1 MIKSYSKNK
10 TFNHNNWLKNK
21 GNVALSIL
29 DEYGISIY
37 LGKKGDINI
46 KLSNDKNYESTKDFK
61 SLENIF
67 KNITGEDIDLSAFY
81 KKEKVLTIENGLE
94 EKLKISQEDLKLVIA
109 EVFNPF
115 NNDEFILQD
124 NYTYKLNNFKPSVY
138 MLLDYELKK
147 ELKFHL
153 ENSAIGKLI
162 LHLVNYDRQ
171 RLYWVIN
178 WLAYFFQGLKKSQVA
193 LVLLGEQGAGKGIF
207 FNEVIKPL
215 FGEDFV
221 KTINDKSLNTNYKGS
236 LVEKTLFFNLD
247 EISAKNSS
255 SSVKNFLKALV
266 TNASITAEKKFK
278 NLEKETSIYGQI
290 LITSNELYAIE
301 IEPRDRRF
309 TVFSTSDNL
318 SYYNFLGYGTYEIL
332 SNAIKNELESFAIY
346 LKNYQVDKE
355 YANKALNTP
364 EKDDLINKYKI
375 SKNPQ
380 KLIKLSKVEQNII
393 EFAEAIRLRNYSL
406 FYSIVDGSKIKLKNE
421 IIFDLQNNL
430 FRVENLLPAFKTLY
444 GSRNFSTNS
453 ELLRKLQ
460 KINFNLFSTQ
470 NIQLC
475 LIEDEQKECFVLP
488 RFFLNGV
495 YNV

>member
-21 GNVALSIL
+21 GSVALSIL

-37 LGKKGDINI
+37 LGVKGEIYYR
-46 KLSNDKNYESTKDFK
+46 LSPTEKYESTKDFK

-67 KNITGEDIDLSAFY
+67 KNIIGEDIDLSAFY

-138 MLLDYELKK
+138 ILLDYELKK

-247 EISAKNSS
+247 EISAKSSS

-278 NLEKETSIYGQI
+278 NLEKETPIYGQV
-290 LITSNELYAIE
+290 LISSNELFALE
-301 IEPRDRRF
+301 IEPSDRRF
-309 TVFSTSDNL
+309 TVFSTGGNL
-318 SYYNFLGYGTYEIL
+318 SHCNFLGYGSYETL
-332 SNAIKNELESFAIY
+332 ADSIKNELESFAIY

-355 YANKALNTP
+355 YANTAMNTL
-364 EKDDLINKYKI
+364 EKGNLIHQYQMTNYK
-375 SKNPQ
+375 P
-380 KLIKLSKVEQNII
+380 IKLTKLQTNVI
-393 EFAEAIRLRNYSL
+393 EFVEAIRSRNWN
-406 FYSIVDGSKIKLKNE
+406 FFNIIVDEDKLQLKNE
-421 IIFDLQNNL
+421 IFSDLQHNV
-430 FRVENLLPAFKTLY
+430 FRVDNLLPAFKALY
-444 GSRNFSTNS
+444 GNRSFSTNS
-453 ELLRKLQ
+453 ELLRELQ
-460 KINFNLFSTQ
+460 KYNLSLFGLHNTQIYIVNNEQKSFFNL
-470 NIQLC
+470 IQLP
-475 LIEDEQKECFVLP
+475 I
-488 RFFLNGV
+488 R
-495 YNV
+495 

>member
-1 MIKSYSKNK
+1 MNNKNS
-10 TFNHNNWLKNK
+10 FNHNNWLKNSDK
-21 GNVALSIL
+21 LGLNIL
-29 DEYGISIY
+29 NSRGISIY
-37 LGKKGDINI
+37 LDKKGYINYR
-46 KLSNDKNYESTKDFK
+46 LSRNEPYISTKDYK

-67 KNITGEDIDLSAFY
+67 LNITGEGTDLSVFKDKNKSSNEY
-81 KKEKVLTIENGLE
+81 YLG
-94 EKLKISQEDLKLVIA
+94 EKLKIIPEDLKLVTEEI
-109 EVFNPF
+109 FDPF
-115 NNDEFILQD
+115 SKEEFIEQY
-124 NYTYKLNNFKPSVY
+124 NGTYKLNNFKPSVY

-147 ELKFHL
+147 ELKFYL

-236 LVEKTLFFNLD
+236 LVENTLFFNLD

-278 NLEKETSIYGQI
+278 NLEKETPIYGQI
-290 LITSNELYAIE
+290 LITSNELYALE
-301 IEPRDRRF
+301 IEPSDRRF
-309 TVFSTSDNL
+309 TVFSTGVNL
-318 SYYNFLGYGTYEIL
+318 SHCNFLGYGNYEVL
-332 SNAIKNELESFAIY
+332 SNSIQNELELFAIY
-346 LKNYQVDKE
+346 LKNYPIDEKN
-355 YANKALNTP
+355 ANTAMNTL
-364 EKDDLINKYKI
+364 EKGNLIQQYQMTNYK
-375 SKNPQ
+375 P
-380 KLIKLSKVEQNII
+380 IKLTKLQKNVL
-393 EFAEAIRLRNYSL
+393 EFSEAIRCRNLNL
-406 FYSIVDGSKIKLKNE
+406 FNTIVDENKFQLKNE
-421 IIFDLQNNL
+421 ILLDFQYGI

-444 GSRNFSTNS
+444 GSRSFGTNS
-453 ELLRKLQ
+453 ELLIELQ
-460 KINFNLFSTQ
+460 KFNFNLFSTQ

>member
-1 MIKSYSKNK
+1 MNNKNLL
-10 TFNHNNWLKNK
+10 NHNNWLKNK

-94 EKLKISQEDLKLVIA
+94 EKLKISPEDLKLVTEEI
-109 EVFNPF
+109 FDPF
-115 NNDEFILQD
+115 SKEEFILQD

-162 LHLVNYDRQ
+162 LHLVNYNRK

-193 LVLLGEQGAGKGIF
+193 LVLLGEQGAGKGIL

-215 FGEDFV
+215 FGEAFV

-236 LVEKTLFFNLD
+236 LVENTLFSNLD

-278 NLEKETSIYGQI
+278 NLEKETPIYGQI
-290 LITSNELYAIE
+290 LITSNELYALE
-301 IEPRDRRF
+301 IEPSDRRF
-309 TVFSTSDNL
+309 TVFSTSGNL
-318 SYYNFLGYGTYEIL
+318 SYYNFLGYGNYEVL
-332 SNAIKNELESFAIY
+332 SNSIQNELELFAIY
-346 LKNYQVDKE
+346 LKNYSVDEKI
-355 YANKALNTP
+355 ANTALTTP
-364 EKDDLINKYKI
+364 EKYNLIQQYQMTNYK
-375 SKNPQ
+375 P
-380 KLIKLSKVEQNII
+380 IKLTKLQKNVL
-393 EFAEAIRLRNYSL
+393 EFSEAIRCRNLNL
-406 FYSIVDGSKIKLKNE
+406 FNTIVDENKFQLKNE
-421 IIFDLQNNL
+421 ILLDFQYGI

-444 GSRNFSTNS
+444 GSRSFGTNS
-453 ELLRKLQ
+453 ELLRELQ
-460 KINFNLFSTQ
+460 KFNFNLFSTQ

-475 LIEDEQKECFVLP
+475 QIKDEQKDCFILP
-488 RFFLNGV
+488 RFFLNGL

>member
-1 MIKSYSKNK
+1 MNNKNLL
-10 TFNHNNWLKNK
+10 NHNNWLKNK
-21 GNVALSIL
+21 GSVALSIL

-94 EKLKISQEDLKLVIA
+94 EKLKISPEDLKLVTEEI
-109 EVFNPF
+109 FDPF
-115 NNDEFILQD
+115 SKEEFILQD

-138 MLLDYELKK
+138 MLLDYEFKK

-171 RLYWVIN
+171 KLYWVIN

-193 LVLLGEQGAGKGIF
+193 LVLLGEQGAGKGIL

-278 NLEKETSIYGQI
+278 NLEKETPIYGQI
-290 LITSNELYAIE
+290 LITSNELYALE
-301 IEPRDRRF
+301 IEPSDRRF
-309 TVFSTSDNL
+309 TVFSTGVNL
-318 SYYNFLGYGTYEIL
+318 SHCNFLGYGNYEVL
-332 SNAIKNELESFAIY
+332 SNSIQNELELFAIY
-346 LKNYQVDKE
+346 LKNYSVDEKM
-355 YANKALNTP
+355 ANTALNTI
-364 EKDDLINKYKI
+364 EKDDLIRQYQIANYK
-375 SKNPQ
+375 P
-380 KLIKLSKVEQNII
+380 IKLTKLQKNVI
-393 EFAEAIRLRNYSL
+393 EFSEAIRCRNLNL
-406 FYSIVDGSKIKLKNE
+406 FNTIVDENKFQLKNE
-421 IIFDLQNNL
+421 ILLDFQYGI

-444 GSRNFSTNS
+444 GSRSFGTNS
-453 ELLRKLQ
+453 ELLRELQ
-460 KINFNLFSTQ
+460 KFNFNLFSTQ
-470 NIQLC
+470 NIQLW

>member
-1 MIKSYSKNK
+1 MNKIYS
-10 TFNHNNWLKNK
+10 FCHNNWIKDNSNKLLRTLDKN
-21 GNVALSIL
+21 
-29 DEYGISIY
+29 GISMY
-37 LGKKGDINI
+37 LGVKGEIYYR
-46 KLSNDKNYESTKDFK
+46 LSPTEKYESTKDFK

-94 EKLKISQEDLKLVIA
+94 EKLKISPEDLKLVIA

-178 WLAYFFQGLKKSQVA
+178 WLAYFFQRLKKSQVA

-236 LVEKTLFFNLD
+236 LVENTLFFNLD
-247 EISAKNSS
+247 EISAKSSS

-278 NLEKETSIYGQI
+278 NLEKETPIYGQI
-290 LITSNELYAIE
+290 LITSNELYALE
-301 IEPRDRRF
+301 IEPSDRRF
-309 TVFSTSDNL
+309 TVFSTGVNL
-318 SYYNFLGYGTYEIL
+318 SHCNFLGYGNYEVL
-332 SNAIKNELESFAIY
+332 SNSIQNELESFVIY
-346 LKNYQVDKE
+346 LKNYSVDEKM
-355 YANKALNTP
+355 ANTAMNTL
-364 EKDDLINKYKI
+364 EKNNLIQQYQMTNYK
-375 SKNPQ
+375 P
-380 KLIKLSKVEQNII
+380 IKLTKLQKNVI
-393 EFAEAIRLRNYSL
+393 EFSEAIRCKNLNL
-406 FYSIVDGSKIKLKNE
+406 FNTIVDENKLQLKQE
-421 IIFDLQNNL
+421 IFWDLQNGI

-444 GSRNFSTNS
+444 GSRSFGTNS
-453 ELLRKLQ
+453 ELLKELQ
-460 KINFNLFSTQ
+460 KVDLNLFYTQ
-470 NIQLC
+470 NIKLY

-488 RFFLNGV
+488 RFFLNVV

>member
-1 MIKSYSKNK
+1 MNLKIN
-10 TFNHNNWLKNK
+10 NNWIKDDIESK
-21 GNVALSIL
+21 ALSLLKDKDICM
-29 DEYGISIY
+29 Y
-37 LGKKGDINI
+37 LGNKGDINYR
-46 KLSNDKNYESTKDFK
+46 LSLKEPFISTKDFK
-61 SLENIF
+61 SLETIF

-94 EKLKISQEDLKLVIA
+94 EKLKISPEDLKLVIA

-124 NYTYKLNNFKPSVY
+124 NSTYKLNNFKPSVY
-138 MLLDYELKK
+138 MLLDYEFKK
-147 ELKFHL
+147 ELKFHF

-193 LVLLGEQGAGKGIF
+193 LVLLGEQGSGKGIL

-215 FGEDFV
+215 FGEDSV

-236 LVEKTLFFNLD
+236 LVENTLFLNLD

-255 SSVKNFLKALV
+255 SASIKNFLKALV

-278 NLEKETSIYGQI
+278 NLEKETPIYGQI
-290 LITSNELYAIE
+290 LITSNELYALE
-301 IEPRDRRF
+301 IEPSDRRF
-309 TVFSTSDNL
+309 TVFSTGINL
-318 SYYNFLGYGTYEIL
+318 AYCNFLGFGSYEAL
-332 SNAIKNELESFAIY
+332 SNAIKSELESFAIY
-346 LKNYQVDKE
+346 LKNYTIDEKM
-355 YANKALNTP
+355 ANTAMNTL
-364 EKDDLINKYKI
+364 EKNNLIQQYQRTIYK
-375 SKNPQ
+375 P
-380 KLIKLSKVEQNII
+380 IKLTKLQKNII
-393 EFAEAIRLRNYSL
+393 EFVDAIRCRNLNL
-406 FYSIVDGSKIKLKNE
+406 FNTIVDENKLQLKQE
-421 IIFDLQNNL
+421 IFWDLQNGI

-444 GSRNFSTNS
+444 GSRSFGTNS
-453 ELLRKLQ
+453 ELLKELQ
-460 KINFNLFSTQ
+460 KVGLNLFYTQ
-470 NIQLC
+470 NIKLY

>member
-29 DEYGISIY
+29 DENGISIY

-94 EKLKISQEDLKLVIA
+94 EKLKISPEDLKLVIA

-178 WLAYFFQGLKKSQVA
+178 WLAYFFQRLKKSQVA
-193 LVLLGEQGAGKGIF
+193 LVLLGEQGAGKGIL

-236 LVEKTLFFNLD
+236 LVENTLFFNLD
-247 EISAKNSS
+247 EISAKSSS

-278 NLEKETSIYGQI
+278 NLEKETPIYGQI
-290 LITSNELYAIE
+290 LITSNELYALE
-301 IEPRDRRF
+301 IEPSDRRF
-309 TVFSTSDNL
+309 TVFSTSGNL
-318 SYYNFLGYGTYEIL
+318 SHYSFLGYGSYEAL
-332 SNAIKNELESFAIY
+332 LNAIKSELESFAIY
-346 LKNYQVDKE
+346 LKNYYVDEKM
-355 YANKALNTP
+355 ANTALNTI
-364 EKDDLINKYKI
+364 EKDDLIRQYQIANYK
-375 SKNPQ
+375 P
-380 KLIKLSKVEQNII
+380 IKLTKLQTDLVE
-393 EFAEAIRLRNYSL
+393 FSEAIRCWNLNL
-406 FYSIVDGSKIKLKNE
+406 FSTIVDENKFQLKNE
-421 IIFDLQNNL
+421 IFGDLQHNI
-430 FRVENLLPAFKTLY
+430 FRVDNLLPAFKTLY
-444 GSRNFSTNS
+444 GNRNFSTCS
-453 ELLRKLQ
+453 ELLRELQ
-460 KINFNLFSTQ
+460 KCNPYLFSIN
-470 NIQLC
+470 NINTYK
-475 LIEDEQKECFVLP
+475 IGNEVKECFELYS
-488 RFFLNGV
+488 RHIR
-495 YNV
+495 

>member
-1 MIKSYSKNK
+1 M
-10 TFNHNNWLKNK
+10 TFWGIINNWLKN
-21 GNVALSIL
+21 NDNISLSVL
-29 DEYGISIY
+29 DENGISIY
-37 LGKKGDINI
+37 LDKKGYINYR
-46 KLSNDKNYESTKDFK
+46 LSPNEPHNSTKDHK

-67 KNITGEDIDLSAFY
+67 KNITGVNFDLSAF
-81 KKEKVLTIENGLE
+81 KERRKSNDEDYVEV
-94 EKLKISQEDLKLVIA
+94 KLSITPEDLKLVTEDI
-109 EVFNPF
+109 FDPF
-115 NNDEFILQD
+115 SKEEFILQD
-124 NYTYKLNNFKPSVY
+124 NSTYKLNNFKPSVY

-278 NLEKETSIYGQI
+278 NLEKETPIYGQI
-290 LITSNELYAIE
+290 LITSNELYALE
-301 IEPRDRRF
+301 IEPSDRRF
-309 TVFSTSDNL
+309 TVFSTGGNL
-318 SYYNFLGYGTYEIL
+318 SHYNFLGFGSYEFL
-332 SNAIKNELESFAIY
+332 SNTIKSELESFAIY
-346 LKNYQVDKE
+346 LKNYFVDEKM
-355 YANKALNTP
+355 ANTALNTT
-364 EKDDLINKYKI
+364 EKDELIRQYQMKQYKEML
-375 SKNPQ
+375 
-380 KLIKLSKVEQNII
+380 KLQPKQPKLTKLQQNII
-393 EFAEAIRLRNYSL
+393 EFEEAIRFRNWNL
-406 FYSIVDGSKIKLKNE
+406 FNTIIDENKLQLKQE
-421 IIFDLQNNL
+421 IFSDLQHNV
-430 FRVENLLPAFKTLY
+430 FRVDNLLPAFKALY
-444 GSRNFSTNS
+444 GNRSFSTNS
-453 ELLRKLQ
+453 ELLRELQ
-460 KINFNLFSTQ
+460 KYNLSLFGLHNTQIYIVNNEQKSFFNL
-470 NIQLC
+470 IQLP
-475 LIEDEQKECFVLP
+475 I
-488 RFFLNGV
+488 R
-495 YNV
+495 

>member
-1 MIKSYSKNK
+1 MNNKNS
-10 TFNHNNWLKNK
+10 FNHNNWLKN
-21 GNVALSIL
+21 NDNISLSVL
-29 DEYGISIY
+29 DENGISIY
-37 LGKKGDINI
+37 LDKKGYINYR
-46 KLSNDKNYESTKDFK
+46 LSPNEPHNSTKDHK

-67 KNITGEDIDLSAFY
+67 KNITGVNFDLSAF
-81 KKEKVLTIENGLE
+81 KERRKSNDEDYVEV
-94 EKLKISQEDLKLVIA
+94 KLSITPEDLKLVTEDI
-109 EVFNPF
+109 FNPF
-115 NNDEFILQD
+115 SKEEFILQA
-124 NYTYKLNNFKPSVY
+124 NSTYKLNNFKPSVY
-138 MLLDYELKK
+138 MLLDYEFKK
-147 ELKFHL
+147 ELKFHF

-171 RLYWVIN
+171 RLYWIIN

-207 FNEVIKPL
+207 FNEVIKLL

-236 LVEKTLFFNLD
+236 LVENTLFFNLD
-247 EISAKNSS
+247 EISAKSSS

-278 NLEKETSIYGQI
+278 NLEKETPVYGQI
-290 LITSNELYAIE
+290 LITSNELYALE
-301 IEPRDRRF
+301 IEPSDRRF
-309 TVFSTSDNL
+309 TVFSTGGNL
-318 SYYNFLGYGTYEIL
+318 SHCNFLGYGSYETL
-332 SNAIKNELESFAIY
+332 ADSIKNELESFAIY

-355 YANKALNTP
+355 YANTAMNTL
-364 EKDDLINKYKI
+364 EKGNLIHQYQMTNYK
-375 SKNPQ
+375 P
-380 KLIKLSKVEQNII
+380 IKLTKLQKNVL
-393 EFAEAIRLRNYSL
+393 EFSEAIRCRNLNL
-406 FYSIVDGSKIKLKNE
+406 FNTIVDENKFQLKNE
-421 IIFDLQNNL
+421 ILLDFQYGI

-444 GSRNFSTNS
+444 GSRSFGTNS
-453 ELLRKLQ
+453 ELLRELQ
-460 KINFNLFSTQ
+460 KFNFNLFSTQ

>member
-1 MIKSYSKNK
+1 MNNKNS
-10 TFNHNNWLKNK
+10 FNHNNWLKN
-21 GNVALSIL
+21 NDNISLSVL
-29 DEYGISIY
+29 DENGISIY
-37 LGKKGDINI
+37 LDKKGYINYR
-46 KLSNDKNYESTKDFK
+46 LSPNEPHNSTKDHK

-67 KNITGEDIDLSAFY
+67 KNITGINFDLSAF
-81 KKEKVLTIENGLE
+81 KERRKSNDEDYVEV
-94 EKLKISQEDLKLVIA
+94 KLSITPEDLKLVTEDI
-109 EVFNPF
+109 FDPF
-115 NNDEFILQD
+115 SKEEFILQD
-124 NYTYKLNNFKPSVY
+124 NSTYKLNNFKPSVY

-193 LVLLGEQGAGKGIF
+193 LVLLGEQGAGKGIL

-236 LVEKTLFFNLD
+236 LVENTLFFNLD

-255 SSVKNFLKALV
+255 SASIKNFLKALV
-266 TNASITAEKKFK
+266 TNASISVEKKFK
-278 NLEKETSIYGQI
+278 NLEKETPVYGQI
-290 LITSNELYAIE
+290 LITSNELYALE
-301 IEPRDRRF
+301 IEPSDRRF
-309 TVFSTSDNL
+309 TVFSTGVNL
-318 SYYNFLGYGTYEIL
+318 SHYNFLGFGSYEFL
-332 SNAIKNELESFAIY
+332 SNTIKSELESFAIY
-346 LKNYQVDKE
+346 LKNYSVDEKM
-355 YANKALNTP
+355 ANTAMNTL
-364 EKDDLINKYKI
+364 EKNNLIQQYQRTIYK
-375 SKNPQ
+375 P
-380 KLIKLSKVEQNII
+380 IKLTKLQKNII
-393 EFAEAIRLRNYSL
+393 EFVEAIRCRNLNL
-406 FYSIVDGSKIKLKNE
+406 FYTIVDENKLQLKQE
-421 IIFDLQNNL
+421 IFWDLQNGI

-444 GSRNFSTNS
+444 GSRSFGTNS
-453 ELLRKLQ
+453 ELLKELQ
-460 KINFNLFSTQ
+460 KVDLNLFYTQ
-470 NIQLC
+470 NIKLY